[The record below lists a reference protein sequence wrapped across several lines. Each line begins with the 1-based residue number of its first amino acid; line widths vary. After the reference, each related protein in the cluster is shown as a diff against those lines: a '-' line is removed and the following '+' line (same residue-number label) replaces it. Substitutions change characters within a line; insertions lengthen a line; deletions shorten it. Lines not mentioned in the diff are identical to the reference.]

1 MSIPS
6 LILAYGRSLTRLRPN
21 WIRDASGG
29 AYVPPAPIET
39 ITPGVTATVTGY
51 LQIGAGAVA
60 LRYGRENT
68 RHTATLYTLASEDI
82 KAGDVLTVT
91 VENETRTYRVDSVH
105 VPNDRPADDPL
116 FHRICG
122 LEEDLPRV

>member
-1 MSIPS
+1 LTIPS

-29 AYVPPAPIET
+29 AYVPTAAIGT
-39 ITPGVTATVTGY
+39 IPSGVTATVSGY
-51 LQIGAGAVA
+51 LQIGGGSVS

-68 RHTATLYTLASEDI
+68 RYPATLYTLASEDV
-82 KAGDVLTVT
+82 KPGDVLTVT
-91 VENETRTYRVDSVH
+91 IESETRTYRVDSVH

-122 LEEDLPRV
+122 LEEDMPRV